1 MSTKNVSL
9 KSIASYFNVSINTVS
24 HALRDMDD
32 VSDELKTK
40 IRLKAIELGYMPNR
54 VAQSMKKDER
64 PVIAIGLGSFI
75 NLYFSA
81 FCNEIVNI
89 FTRKFIFLCVELLS
103 FDIRKTNMV
112 FYLFTNMR

>member
-54 VAQSMKKDER
+54 VAQTMKKDEK
-64 PVIAIGLGSFI
+64 PVIAIGLSSFV
-75 NLYFSA
+75 NLYFIA
-81 FCNEIVNI
+81 FSLANLSLSWYKS
-89 FTRKFIFLCVELLS
+89 FTFTLFLFAKFNLIL
-103 FDIRKTNMV
+103 
-112 FYLFTNMR
+112 